1 MAAVRGVAGR
11 RHDHGAGP
19 APGRPDTVARVQR
32 NLAVARILC
41 NDTFRYAGASQ
52 RRTAS
57 ADQYDLRAAA
67 GRRPARSCPHPPSKL
82 RHPGHRPDRRRPRVD
97 PLLANAARL
106 CLRGFVRCPAL
117 LVAAAARAA
126 DSNGILFAVVVQPS
140 STFAE
145 WEAATFDD
153 GGASR
158 WCILN
163 PWLTRTV
170 FVASRDQQGEPG
182 KYINA
187 VFCTSVDSA
196 GDGAAA
202 RGMLAD
208 ADPAFYWL

>member
-1 MAAVRGVAGR
+1 MITALALRLDGLTRSLAYDEIWPWREFSAMTPFDTLVHPRDVR
-11 RHDHGAGP
+11 HP
-19 APGRPDTVARVQR
+19 LT
-32 NLAVARILC
+32 NMI
-41 NDTFRYAGASQ
+41 
-52 RRTAS
+52 S
-57 ADQYDLRAAA
+57 ALLPAAA
-67 GRRPARSCPHPPSKL
+67 LLATAL
-82 RHPGHRPDRRRPRVD
+82 TRRRPRVD

-196 GDGAAA
+196 DDGAAA

-208 ADPAFYWL
+208 ADPAFYWLQQ